1 MTARSEGFSDA
12 AMVAALTWPVD
23 RLEEAVFSL
32 AQACGWTLPDAE
44 PDFIQTRLAG
54 EMPRR
59 SLDQQIAESAQ
70 RWGLEIEAVAGP
82 YGEACRLLQGL
93 GPALLSISE
102 STVGPHFL
110 VLLRGDRRW
119 IYLIGVDRSIQ
130 RFRPQLLADALWA
143 DLADPWRARVESLL
157 DAAGVERQQRAR
169 ARHTLLATLLGTTVQ
184 RGGWVLR
191 LPPGASLYQQLKT
204 AQVPRWLGLLLTSY
218 AAQLGLGVGAWWLI
232 GRDALAGEFSWAWL
246 WAWMLLLLT
255 TIPFQ
260 LLGSLAQRQIAVRIG
275 EIFKSRL
282 LQGALNLHP
291 EEVRHQGAGHL
302 LGRVLA
308 ADLVEQVTLAGGLIT
323 LLALFQIGAAAVILS
338 LGAGSWLFL
347 ALLGVLLLL
356 LAVTSWQYSHANAV
370 FTASHR
376 ATTADLV
383 ERMVG
388 HRTRLAQEDPFHWHT
403 EEDWVLAHYVQP
415 QRREDRAGNRLGL
428 LARSWVVASLAVFVV
443 LLAGQAPGPAQLA
456 IALGGMLLAWQALD
470 TLTTGIQ
477 SLARV
482 RSAWQEVQLLFAAAQ
497 RPTATGVGLPTA
509 PPADRAEQYP
519 AESAPPP
526 LLSAEAV
533 VFRYSDR
540 AQPILKGCHLRIEE
554 GEQILLTG
562 PSGGGKSTLAALLA
576 GLRQPVAGHLA
587 LRGYDWQKV
596 GAATW
601 RRQVVVVP
609 QFHENYVLTGSLAFN
624 LLLGRCWPPTS
635 ADLQLAQEICREAGL
650 GELLDRMPAGLNQI
664 VGEGGWQLSHGEK
677 SRIYLVRA
685 LLQAPQLLILDES
698 FGALDAESLQVA
710 MRCVRQHAA
719 TLLVIAHP

>member
-1 MTARSEGFSDA
+1 LA
-12 AMVAALTWPVD
+12 AAA
-23 RLEEAVFSL
+23 F
-32 AQACGWTLPDAE
+32 
-44 PDFIQTRLAG
+44 
-54 EMPRR
+54 
-59 SLDQQIAESAQ
+59 
-70 RWGLEIEAVAGP
+70 
-82 YGEACRLLQGL
+82 
-93 GPALLSISE
+93 
-102 STVGPHFL
+102 
-110 VLLRGDRRW
+110 RG
-119 IYLIGVDRSIQ
+119 
-130 RFRPQLLADALWA
+130 
-143 DLADPWRARVESLL
+143 RVSG
-157 DAAGVERQQRAR
+157 A
-169 ARHTLLATLLGTTVQ
+169 
-184 RGGWVLR
+184 LR
-191 LPPGASLYQQLKT
+191 LG
-204 AQVPRWLGLLLTSY
+204 W
-218 AAQLGLGVGAWWLI
+218 
-232 GRDALAGEFSWAWL
+232 GRG
-246 WAWMLLLLT
+246 
-255 TIPFQ
+255 
-260 LLGSLAQRQIAVRIG
+260 
-275 EIFKSRL
+275 
-282 LQGALNLHP
+282 
-291 EEVRHQGAGHL
+291 
-302 LGRVLA
+302 
-308 ADLVEQVTLAGGLIT
+308 
-323 LLALFQIGAAAVILS
+323 
-338 LGAGSWLFL
+338 
-347 ALLGVLLLL
+347 LLLL
-356 LAVTSWQYSHANAV
+356 LAVTSWQYSQANAV

-388 HRTRLAQEDPFHWHT
+388 HRTRLAQEDPVHWHT

-415 QRREDRAGNRLGL
+415 QTREDQAGNRLGL
-428 LARSWVVASLAVFVV
+428 LARSWVVASLALFVV
-443 LLAGQAPGPAQLA
+443 LLAGQTPGPAQLA

-477 SLARV
+477 SLAHV
-482 RSAWQEVQLLFAAAQ
+482 RSAWQEVQLLFSAAQ

-509 PPADRAEQYP
+509 PPADRAARHP
-519 AESAPPP
+519 AESASPP

-562 PSGGGKSTLAALLA
+562 PSGGGKSTLAALLP
-576 GLRQPVAGHLA
+576 GLRQPVAGRLA
-587 LRGYDWQKV
+587 LRGYDWQRV

-635 ADLQLAQEICREAGL
+635 ADLRLAQEICREAGL

>member
-1 MTARSEGFSDA
+1 ML
-12 AMVAALTWPVD
+12 AALTWPVD

-32 AQACGWTLPDAE
+32 AQACGWTLSEAE
-44 PDFIQTRLAG
+44 PDFIQARLAG
-54 EMPRR
+54 EVPRQ
-59 SLDQQIAESAQ
+59 SLDQRIAQSAQ
-70 RWGLEIEAVAGP
+70 QWGLEIEAVAGP
-82 YGEACRLLQGL
+82 YGEAHRLLQGL
-93 GPALLSISE
+93 GPAVLSMPE
-102 STVGPHFL
+102 SAAGPHFL

-119 IYLIGVDRSIQ
+119 VYLIRVDRSIQ
-130 RFRPQLLADALWA
+130 RFRAQPLADALWA
-143 DLADPWRARVESLL
+143 DLADPWLARVESLL
-157 DAAGVERQQRAR
+157 DAAGVEQQQRAS

-184 RGGWVLR
+184 RGGWLLR
-191 LPPGASLYQQLKT
+191 LPPGSSLQQQLKT

-218 AAQLGLGVGAWWLI
+218 AAQLLLGVGAWWLI

-282 LQGALNLHP
+282 LQGALNLQP

-338 LGAGSWLFL
+338 LGTGSWLFL
-347 ALLGVLLLL
+347 ALLGGLLLL
-356 LAVTSWQYSHANAV
+356 LAVTSWQYSQAHAL

-388 HRTRLAQEDPFHWHT
+388 HRTRLAQEDPVHWHT

-415 QRREDRAGNRLGL
+415 QTRQDQAGNRLGL
-428 LARSWVVASLAVFVV
+428 LARSWVVASLALFVV
-443 LLAGQAPGPAQLA
+443 LLAGQTPGPAQLA

-477 SLARV
+477 SLAHV
-482 RSAWQEVQLLFAAAQ
+482 RSAWQEVQLLFAAAH
-497 RPTATGVGLPTA
+497 RPTAAGALLPTA
-509 PPADRAEQYP
+509 PPADRGERYP
-519 AESAPPP
+519 AESAPP

-540 AQPILKGCHLRIEE
+540 AQPILKGCDLRIEE

-576 GLRQPVAGHLA
+576 GLRQPVAGRLA
-587 LRGYDWQKV
+587 LRGYDWQRV

-635 ADLQLAQEICREAGL
+635 ADLRLAQAICREAGL